1 MDISIVTVPH
11 SQKISSHSVEGS
23 SYLPE
28 NSSQGSTLLNLPRYL
43 LIGASNLSKASS
55 GKTIISLQQSLR
67 AGGAIG
73 TIFSGEEAGHNFVEG
88 VKDIHKTMV
97 DPQTTMGKIA
107 KKVLIYA
114 SHCLEKADSLL
125 YAMDTFGVPDVTF
138 TNSFHGFGYLAS
150 MILAIKNY
158 IEVKEGVKDLE
169 EGENK
174 DFLVK
179 LRQGKFATS
188 AAAATVGLFALIT
201 ASSYLTAIWAGLT
214 LGSASLSIIDT
225 SHEGS
230 INQSHSSSRSTPP
243 VVEYV

>member
-11 SQKISSHSVEGS
+11 SQKISSHSVGGS

-28 NSSQGSTLLNLPRYL
+28 NSSKGSAFLSLVRYL
-43 LIGASNLSKASS
+43 LMGASHLSQAAS
-55 GKTIISLQQSLR
+55 GKTATSLQQSLR
-67 AGGAIG
+67 SGGAIE
-73 TIFSGEEAGHNFVEG
+73 TIFSGEEAGHNFVDG
-88 VKDIHKTMV
+88 LQDIHKTMV
-97 DPQTTMGKIA
+97 DPQTTMGKVA

-114 SHCLEKADSLL
+114 SHCLEKTDSLL
-125 YAMDTFGVPDVTF
+125 YTMDTFGVPDATF
-138 TNSFHGFGYLAS
+138 TNSFHGTGYLAS

-188 AAAATVGLFALIT
+188 AAAATVGLFALVT
-201 ASSYLTAIWAGLT
+201 ASSYLAMIWVVLA
-214 LGSASLSIIDT
+214 LGSATLSIADVAY
-225 SHEGS
+225 EGS
-230 INQSHSSSRSTPP
+230 LKQSPSPGRNTPP